1 MSLGSSLIAIWS
13 SHKMDIASLS
23 GAVYGVGMA
32 NLLYFE
38 LAFPSLWIPSTV
50 LWLPATPAFSPTND
64 PLSPNTQ
71 HPPPP
76 PPNTH
81 MHSNR

>member
-71 HPPPP
+71 HTPP